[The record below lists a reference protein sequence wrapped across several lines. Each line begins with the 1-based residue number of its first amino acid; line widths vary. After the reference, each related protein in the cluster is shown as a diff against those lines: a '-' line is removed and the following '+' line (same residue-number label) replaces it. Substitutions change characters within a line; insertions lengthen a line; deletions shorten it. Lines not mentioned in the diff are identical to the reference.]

1 MATDEIRY
9 DLLTQ
14 DAMRTVMRTVLA
26 DVASRGLPGEHHF
39 LITFDTRAE
48 GVRLSPRLKA
58 DFPAEITIVLQH
70 RFWDL
75 RVETDAFDVDLSFNQ
90 VREHLHVPF
99 RAVKTFL
106 DPSVQF
112 GVQFAVEV
120 DEAPQPE
127 RAAPATGEHVAPQK
141 ESGSAAPAAR
151 EEGAEVVSLDRFR
164 KK

>member
-1 MATDEIRY
+1 MPTDEIRY
-9 DLLTQ
+9 DILTQ

-26 DVASRGLPGEHHF
+26 DVAARGLPGEHHF
-39 LITFDTRAE
+39 LVTFDTRAE

-58 DFPAEITIVLQH
+58 DFPVEITIVLQH

-75 RVETDAFDVDLSFNQ
+75 RVGADAFDVDLSFNQ

-127 RAAPATGEHVAPQK
+127 TAATGEDAAPRA